1 MNQSASFSGFSR
13 KLYWLSALLVFQALL
28 LRSIA
33 LPETFPVFPDIE
45 NASSRLGTW
54 NIVGDEVLDA
64 ATQALLQPDISVVR
78 RYRNTNQQQ
87 EASLFIGYFKSTQPN
102 HPGPH
107 SPSVCL
113 PASGWK
119 EIRTRQLTLGVP
131 GGDNFQL
138 NEYLLRKGEQR
149 LIVYYWYQNL
159 KRTWA
164 SEVWAKVF
172 MLPDFYRYRRTDVA
186 LVRVTAIAAD
196 SNAEP
201 TMEAARDLA
210 IQAYRATKIA
220 FTASAREPQS

>member
-1 MNQSASFSGFSR
+1 MNPSALFSSFSR
-13 KLYWLSALLVFQALL
+13 KLYLLTGLLVLQALL
-28 LRSIA
+28 LKSIS

-45 NASSRLGTW
+45 GASNHLGAW
-54 NIVGDEVLDA
+54 KVVGDELLDP

-78 RYRNTNQQQ
+78 HYRNSGRQE

-119 EIRTRQLTLGVP
+119 EIHTRQISLDSP
-131 GGDNFQL
+131 GEGSFHL

-196 SNAEP
+196 SNAES
-201 TMEAARDLA
+201 TMAAARDLA
-210 IQAYRATKIA
+210 IQAYRATKVA
-220 FTASAREPQS
+220 FADSAREPQS